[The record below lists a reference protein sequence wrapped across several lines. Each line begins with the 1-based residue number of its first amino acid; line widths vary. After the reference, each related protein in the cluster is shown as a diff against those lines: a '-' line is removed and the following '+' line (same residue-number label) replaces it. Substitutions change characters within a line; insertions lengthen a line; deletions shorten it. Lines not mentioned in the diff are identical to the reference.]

1 MFERMDQYHL
11 VWADEF
17 AYEGKPDPARWNYD
31 TGEKWFNNES
41 QAYTDHVQNAF
52 VQDGKLIIRARK
64 EKYGIADYTSA
75 RLTTW
80 ERQSW
85 QYGYFEIRAKLPDG
99 AGAWPA
105 FWFMPDSHRKGTRW
119 PLCGEIDMMEHTH
132 VHRGDL
138 VYSLHSLNH
147 NHTRNDVKQY
157 STSVYRE
164 GLFQAFHVY
173 GLEWTP
179 EYVEYFFDG
188 ESVCKYGKTD
198 DREDQSE
205 KSWPYDQPFYM
216 ILNIAVG
223 GFMGGS
229 IREEDLPY
237 TMEIDY
243 VRVYQKQEEISL

>member
-1 MFERMDQYHL
+1 MFERMNEYHL

-17 AYEGKPDPARWNYD
+17 DYEGKPDPERWNYD
-31 TGEKWFNNES
+31 TGEKWHNNEV
-41 QAYTDHVQNAF
+41 QGYTDHPENAF
-52 VQDGKLIIRARK
+52 VKDGRLTIRALK
-64 EKYGIADYTSA
+64 EQYGSAGYTSA

-105 FWFMPDSHRKGTRW
+105 FWFMPDSSRQGTRW

-132 VHRGDL
+132 VHKGDL

-147 NHTRNDVKQY
+147 NHTRQDTKQY

-164 GLFQAFHVY
+164 GLFEAFHLY
-173 GLEWTP
+173 GMEWTP
-179 EYVEYFFDG
+179 DYVEYFFDG
-188 ESVCKYGKTD
+188 VSVCRYCKSD
-198 DREDQSE
+198 DEDRTE

-223 GFMGGS
+223 GFMGGP
-229 IREEDLPY
+229 IREEDMPY

-243 VRVYQKQEEISL
+243 VRVYQKQE